1 MIPVHEIAHT
11 LIGEGLE
18 TGMRCLLV
26 RTFGCN
32 LKCSWC
38 DTNQDGVTPKN
49 LSVSEIVNILEKV
62 DAPYVLI
69 TGGEPLLHEE
79 TSHLCSEILKREKK
93 VIIETNGTLD
103 VSLLPVEVK
112 KIMDLKPPSS
122 GHEGRSLLENIRFLD
137 RKDEIKI
144 VIASNEDYI
153 WAKEIIKKELLNFSG
168 IISLSPVLNG
178 SLPKMVAKWIIE
190 DKLYVRLN
198 LQIHKM
204 VFPEGEN
211 VIF

>member
-1 MIPVHEIAHT
+1 LPIKFVCEKVIPVHEIAHT

-49 LSVSEIVNILEKV
+49 LSVSEIVDLMEEV

-79 TSHLCSEILKREKK
+79 TSYLCNEILKREKK

-122 GHEGRSLLENIRFLD
+122 GYAGRSLI
-137 RKDEIKI
+137 
-144 VIASNEDYI
+144 SGQ
-153 WAKEIIKKELLNFSG
+153 KK
-168 IISLSPVLNG
+168 
-178 SLPKMVAKWIIE
+178 
-190 DKLYVRLN
+190 
-198 LQIHKM
+198 
-204 VFPEGEN
+204 
-211 VIF
+211 